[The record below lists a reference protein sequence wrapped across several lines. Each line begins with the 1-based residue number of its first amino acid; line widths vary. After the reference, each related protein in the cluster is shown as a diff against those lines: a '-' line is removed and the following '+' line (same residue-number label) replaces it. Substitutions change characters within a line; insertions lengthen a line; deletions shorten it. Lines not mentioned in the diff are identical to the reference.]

1 MMSIVLSQTA
11 YVQ

>member
-1 MMSIVLSQTA
+1 MSIVLSQTA